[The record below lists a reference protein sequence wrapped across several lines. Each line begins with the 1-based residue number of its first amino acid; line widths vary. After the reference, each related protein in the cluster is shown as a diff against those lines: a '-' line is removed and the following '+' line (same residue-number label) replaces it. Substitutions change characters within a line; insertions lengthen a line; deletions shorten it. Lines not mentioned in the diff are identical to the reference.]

1 MSLVMAVKDWQGWGT
16 ETCGWVTARQEE
28 QQRCMWWAPM
38 VLGSSLITEV
48 SWRRQVHI
56 WVPNPLQADLCRVCQ
71 DMSLWSQGS
80 LVSWLRLSYLESWV
94 TKRKSTQ
101 ASLVAVFW
109 GFDSCVSPRKVWV
122 DGEEKVCCR
131 PDPRG
136 LYFDSL
142 VEGTFA
148 LSLSLCPRRS
158 ISQNTVGR
166 SNWLTWVPPPPSRKC
181 YDQTRCLYNP
191 FQS

>member
-1 MSLVMAVKDWQGWGT
+1 MYVVGTYGLV
-16 ETCGWVTARQEE
+16 
-28 QQRCMWWAPM
+28 
-38 VLGSSLITEV
+38 VLAHYRGLLEKAGPHLS
-48 SWRRQVHI
+48 
-56 WVPNPLQADLCRVCQ
+56 PKPLT
-71 DMSLWSQGS
+71 G
-80 LVSWLRLSYLESWV
+80 RLTYLESWV

-101 ASLVAVFW
+101 ASLVADFG
-109 GFDSCVSPRKVWV
+109 GFDSCVSPRKVWG

-148 LSLSLCPRRS
+148 LSLSPRRS

-166 SNWLTWVPPPPSRKC
+166 SN
-181 YDQTRCLYNP
+181 
-191 FQS
+191 